1 MVKNNKIDTIPLDG
15 GLLCLDFV
23 NTVPNR
29 KEEPQRYY
37 FSDIQDLI
45 TWGRRLKVIDAK
57 TEKQLKAEAER
68 QPKKAASFFGE
79 AIAFR
84 ELLYVLFWHISA
96 GKKIPMAELGRY
108 NDMLKI
114 YFPSLQIKQLQ
125 EGFKE
130 EWILEEINFKR
141 LLAPVLNDSYETL
154 LSDKLIRIKECSS
167 CGWLFYDTTKNGK
180 RRWCSMKSCGSNV
193 KALEWYH
200 RQKKNL

>member
-1 MVKNNKIDTIPLDG
+1 MVKAYNISEIPLDG
-15 GLLCLDFV
+15 GLLCLNFI

-29 KEEPQRYY
+29 KEEPQRFY
-37 FSDIQDLI
+37 FSGIQDLI
-45 TWGRRLKVIDAK
+45 TWARRLEAIDAK
-57 TEKQLKAEAER
+57 TEKQLTAEAEKK
-68 QPKKAASFFGE
+68 PKKAAYFFRE

-84 ELLYVLFWHISA
+84 ELLYALFWHISA
-96 GKKIPMAELGRY
+96 GKKIPTVELDMY
-108 NDMLKI
+108 NNMLKI
-114 YFPSLQIKQLQ
+114 YLPYLQIKQVK
-125 EGFKE
+125 EGFE
-130 EWILEEINFKR
+130 EAWILEEMSFQR